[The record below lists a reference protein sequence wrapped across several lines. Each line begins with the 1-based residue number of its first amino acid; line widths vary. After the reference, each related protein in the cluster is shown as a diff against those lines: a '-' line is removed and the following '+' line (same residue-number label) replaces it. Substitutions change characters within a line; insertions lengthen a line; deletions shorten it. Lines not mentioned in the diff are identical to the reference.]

1 MVPESCI
8 NLFCDRLSKVPA
20 PHSINHQK
28 LFPLFDHIF
37 KNFCSHVILHQKRRW
52 NITIDLQKPS
62 SLAVFNTCPLLPKI
76 SALDR
81 DTFCLRVAKCAN
93 NIDFSLGRILGQCM
107 WIVYAQY
114 GLQNFTPLA
123 RRGTWWS
130 WSERWKSWACSPSWG
145 RRKSYLLTFSAV
157 WHGHLRHLQV
167 VLLC

>member
-93 NIDFSLGRILGQCM
+93 NIELYPSGQERYLMKLVWEVKKLGLLSILGAQEIISLNFFCCM
-107 WIVYAQY
+107 AWTFKTSSSGIIV
-114 GLQNFTPLA
+114 L
-123 RRGTWWS
+123 
-130 WSERWKSWACSPSWG
+130 SP
-145 RRKSYLLTFSAV
+145 YPYP
-157 WHGHLRHLQV
+157 
-167 VLLC
+167 